1 MELGNLDVRI
11 EITLDMISQIEELVK
26 LADEIRKEYSCNCTL
41 VLKGH

>member
-11 EITLDMISQIEELVK
+11 EITLDMISKIEEIVK

-41 VLKGH
+41 IFKDR

>member
-1 MELGNLDVRI
+1 MESGNLDVRI